1 MKSLLTLAI
10 VLASTSAFA
19 TRARLN
25 SLGNAPHLVDSSTV
39 YSRPADIFAVSDS
52 LTIESGKTNL
62 VPGTDVSTD
71 LGAEALLIRSAGDA
85 KWALSLGHDDARS
98 YAQRT
103 EAQNHPTATTAIIGQ
118 QNPFELTY
126 GMKTGDMAW
135 AGTLV
140 YSNFNDK
147 KNEVKESTTGLKFG
161 AATSTWEATVN
172 LGLTDKWESAAAVND
187 EFKGKSNISVRGGM
201 WVSSDMYAYADVAMG
216 GYELTDANVVAS
228 EIKSTDITVGA
239 INTMKNDGNEFF
251 WGAGL
256 MSTTSKD
263 SKGTEIKETSLS
275 LPFIIGLEANAA
287 SWLTL
292 RGSVAQNVLIQNEKT
307 ETATATTAET
317 SPGTN
322 STTFAAGAGLKLGKL
337 ALDGSLMAVT
347 GSNPSGQEVNADDL
361 LGTVGLTYAF

>member
-19 TRARLN
+19 TRARVTA
-25 SLGNAPHLVDSSTV
+25 LGNAPHLVDASTV
-39 YSRPADIFAVSDS
+39 YSKPADMFAVSDS
-52 LTIESGKTNL
+52 LTIESGKTNV
-62 VPGTDVSTD
+62 VPGTDSSAA
-71 LGAEALLIRSAGDA
+71 GAEALMIRSAGDA

-98 YAQRT
+98 YGQRS
-103 EAQNHPTATTAIIGQ
+103 EADALVTAIIGQ
-118 QNPFELTY
+118 QNPLELSY
-126 GMKTGDMAW
+126 GMKTGDMSW

-161 AATSTWEATVN
+161 AATSSWDATID
-172 LGLTDKWESAAAVND
+172 LGLADKWEASATND
-187 EFKGKSNISVRGGM
+187 EFKGKSNVAVRGGM
-201 WVSSDMYAYADVAMG
+201 WVSSDLYAYADVAMG
-216 GYELTDANVVAS
+216 GYEVTTTGTVAS
-228 EIKSTDITVGA
+228 EVKSQDINIGA
-239 INTMKNDGNEFF
+239 INTIKNDGNEFF

-256 MSTTSKD
+256 SSSQSKD
-263 SKGTEIKETSLS
+263 DKADSKETSLS
-275 LPFIIGLEANAA
+275 LPFIIGVEANAS

-292 RGSVAQNVLIQNEKT
+292 RGSVAQNVLIQNEK
-307 ETATATTAET
+307 EEAAGNTTVET
-317 SPGTN
+317 SPGAN

-337 ALDGSLMAVT
+337 ALDGSLLAVT